1 MLLCNLDTTYIS
13 SKCNCS
19 NGADETPPAA
29 KEDDEERDND
39 GKDQSSSP
47 IVTVP
52 GTIVHSLHLGLA
64 HYNHI
69 VLKLIVHNL
78 INDLRLGNSMQ
89 YSRKLIL

>member
-1 MLLCNLDTTYIS
+1 MLLCNLNTTYIS

-29 KEDDEERDND
+29 KEDDEECDND
-39 GKDQSSSP
+39 GKDQSSGP

-52 GTIVHSLHLGLA
+52 GPVVHSLHLGLA

-69 VLKLIVHNL
+69 VLKWIV
-78 INDLRLGNSMQ
+78 Q
-89 YSRKLIL
+89 EA